1 MAAQD
6 AELQLKV
13 SLDLAFF
20 KQQLAGLGQAS
31 AGYAL
36 PIGFTFDTKALERQ
50 ITALNKKEITIKVGD
65 TAIESAIKRL
75 ETLSNYIGTVRKATS
90 TAIVIETK
98 YKATGD
104 VPAAR
109 TRAKAAVAT
118 AVKGQSLVDSASY
131 RELQKLYKFADAA
144 NLEFERLKGGAS
156 NSAAELR
163 RVLAPAF
170 RAVGTDV
177 KAGIKSGLA
186 NANTELAQI
195 AAKMGESLLKKVKRS
210 LGIASPSKEFK
221 KIGEDSGEGL
231 EQGLKIGFGE
241 AGDVGVR
248 EIEKL
253 FQRLQKEAKA
263 GSALLQ
269 AIMAGAMGGVMQL
282 PGSRQRGAGGSIGSM
297 IRQQRAQVQAERQAQ
312 AGGLSALM
320 TGMMS
325 GVVPMGGQQRGA
337 GVSIGAMIRQQ
348 RTAIQAQRQ
357 AEAGSLSALMMGMM
371 GGVVPMPSRPRTGQS
386 IGDLIQKERANARER
401 NRPQRIENLIAAL
414 SSASGNLSPAAGVNQ
429 RLSAGGV
436 INPGVISSGYIGRS
450 AVSPRFVN
458 YPPTMPAAYEGR
470 FIEPSA
476 YASSLATAG
485 ISRFNMGGQ
494 SAAAGRIGGV
504 GAGGGS
510 FVPME
515 AGRSVSSFRQSIQGL
530 ITRAKDAAGVI
541 KSQVVP
547 SFKDLRAEVVDVRRR
562 VAMQLTAEGGVT
574 GGKYVTPRGAIKSYG
589 NFPSEG
595 MMTPGGITA
604 NTARFRNYSVRKN
617 AVGGRFPLGASYSTQ
632 SGGIGSYA
640 FPMAGMMGPSS
651 PLPNVSGS
659 GPGGF
664 GAGGGSFVPPG
675 GPPNPPPGGGGGGMG
690 GFGRRGAGPSTPF
703 ATPLGSGYFAVG
715 KGLQSINTAYQQV
728 KPFLQQN
735 RVPLSGAIA
744 ELGSEFGNAIKQ
756 VLLFGTAYKALAFLT
771 SLPAEAFNAAK
782 GLATYK
788 NQLEAVTSETN
799 AFDQSLAFVDS
810 LATRFNVPLENA
822 RQGFVKLYASM
833 QPAGFSQ
840 QQIEG
845 LFTGISQAT
854 AAFGLSAD
862 KVDRVSYAFA
872 QMASKGQI
880 MSEELKG
887 QLGDVLPGA
896 LALFAEAAQMSI
908 PEFGQAMEDGA
919 FKGKAME
926 QVLNNVAILMTSKFG
941 PAAQDASKTLQGA
954 VNQIQ
959 NNLKLMYESF
969 TPVVNGFAA
978 AFGPQVNQLIK
989 DVTSTV
995 SALTGNFQKA
1005 GEGYSALTPRAQ
1017 SFYNAVQSIIPSL
1030 KQASAA
1036 AIELGGKFASLLPI
1050 VVQATAAA
1058 ISFAASPIGRG
1069 ALIAAVAISGLTA
1082 TFRLLEVTGIK
1093 AATKAVY
1100 TFIGGLL
1107 AIPQA
1112 TGVARLAVIA
1122 LKTAITG
1129 LFITGILLGL
1139 DYLAGKLLDVGD
1151 AANNSAR
1158 DVRGMRSE
1166 LDALAG
1172 AGDIQETAKQYLK
1185 ANTDLAIARKNN
1197 AKALA
1202 DVRNAEL
1209 AVNSSEDPRAALA
1222 AVTAAKLNA
1231 EKTYAKVLEA
1241 QRAVQAAR
1249 QSRDNAVKI
1258 QTQQEVKTQKDLE
1271 KIDLQ
1276 KEEKGN
1282 TSKKSLNAL
1291 VNEDL
1296 LLAAETAKAQTK
1308 LAAQQSIAMAPDTMQ
1323 SKRMIAFNSEIR
1335 DIFIEIATIN
1345 AQIDTIDRKR
1355 PELIKLGYKAEE
1367 ISAKKKELNNQLMVR
1382 SIELLTAEVQY
1393 RNKAKDDAIE
1403 EKKQRDEKIK
1413 DQLEIN
1419 RLLEDAAILAGAIT
1433 PQQAAIRK
1441 QRREFDDQMLQLR
1454 ERGATP
1460 EQLSALAA
1468 YQAATPQ
1475 AGSFQE
1481 SLRTLREEMDKLVST
1496 QEMVKT
1502 SASSIGEAFSSAFRD
1517 TITGA
1522 SSAQEALAGFFT
1534 NVANSFTD
1542 MVSEMIAKWLQA
1554 QIIQGF
1560 MSLFPGM
1567 GSFTGGTAI
1576 GQSVSLPSG
1585 TGIGAGGGIL
1595 QNAGGQGFGTFGPNF
1610 GIRQFA
1616 NGGIVQG
1623 PTLSLIG
1630 EGRFNEAVI
1639 PMPDGK
1645 SVPVDLGGAA
1655 GNNISTN
1662 IVVNVNNGQVQSGS
1676 GNGGSDLGRK
1686 MEGAVKQVIVNELR
1700 PGGLLSGGRR

>member
-20 KQQLAGLGQAS
+20 KQQLAGLGQAAAGYNIPINVKFDRRSVQDELNALSANIRRRNYRLNIETNLSAEIAKADTLARKLEELSGKIKSS
-31 AGYAL
+31 AGSAFSGGPQGAAGLERFMREQGLTGKAFGVQQSQERIARQAVLDRLNKGSLSKGGYNTPGLVRIIESLGGVVAKGASRNDLVGQAKKLIEESNNIADSVFDSLKDLQMKLRPLRGQAQIGASRSASNINKILDPIARLTQNPRAAQTMLRMLPESRITTNLLGKATQQAQYYEQVPSARSAQGLIKGFDPLLRAIADDFTSYTKSLQPGNPWLGKIGNGIVDVIAKSVPSASAQKLLPAAGQTSASRMTRQMFAGLPPIQAPSIGQENAPLSRAASYMVTKARRALGL
-36 PIGFTFDTKALERQ
+36 PIGP
-50 ITALNKKEITIKVGD
+50 
-65 TAIESAIKRL
+65 S
-75 ETLSNYIGTVRKATS
+75 
-90 TAIVIETK
+90 
-98 YKATGD
+98 
-104 VPAAR
+104 
-109 TRAKAAVAT
+109 
-118 AVKGQSLVDSASY
+118 
-131 RELQKLYKFADAA
+131 
-144 NLEFERLKGGAS
+144 
-156 NSAAELR
+156 
-163 RVLAPAF
+163 
-170 RAVGTDV
+170 
-177 KAGIKSGLA
+177 
-186 NANTELAQI
+186 
-195 AAKMGESLLKKVKRS
+195 
-210 LGIASPSKEFK
+210 SP
-221 KIGEDSGEGL
+221 L
-231 EQGLKIGFGE
+231 
-241 AGDVGVR
+241 
-248 EIEKL
+248 
-253 FQRLQKEAKA
+253 
-263 GSALLQ
+263 
-269 AIMAGAMGGVMQL
+269 
-282 PGSRQRGAGGSIGSM
+282 GSM
-297 IRQQRAQVQAERQAQ
+297 GQFPM
-312 AGGLSALM
+312 S
-320 TGMMS
+320 GMMMP
-325 GVVPMGGQQRGA
+325 GHRIPTGGGFA
-337 GVSIGAMIRQQ
+337 
-348 RTAIQAQRQ
+348 
-357 AEAGSLSALMMGMM
+357 
-371 GGVVPMPSRPRTGQS
+371 
-386 IGDLIQKERANARER
+386 
-401 NRPQRIENLIAAL
+401 
-414 SSASGNLSPAAGVNQ
+414 
-429 RLSAGGV
+429 
-436 INPGVISSGYIGRS
+436 
-450 AVSPRFVN
+450 
-458 YPPTMPAAYEGR
+458 
-470 FIEPSA
+470 
-476 YASSLATAG
+476 
-485 ISRFNMGGQ
+485 
-494 SAAAGRIGGV
+494 
-504 GAGGGS
+504 AGGGS
-510 FVPME
+510 FIP
-515 AGRSVSSFRQSIQGL
+515 
-530 ITRAKDAAGVI
+530 
-541 KSQVVP
+541 
-547 SFKDLRAEVVDVRRR
+547 
-562 VAMQLTAEGGVT
+562 T
-574 GGKYVTPRGAIKSYG
+574 GGP
-589 NFPSEG
+589 PS
-595 MMTPGGITA
+595 P
-604 NTARFRNYSVRKN
+604 
-617 AVGGRFPLGASYSTQ
+617 
-632 SGGIGSYA
+632 
-640 FPMAGMMGPSS
+640 
-651 PLPNVSGS
+651 
-659 GPGGF
+659 
-664 GAGGGSFVPPG
+664 PPG
-675 GPPNPPPGGGGGGMG
+675 GPPGPPAGGGAGGSMG

-744 ELGSEFGNAIKQ
+744 ELGGEFGNAIKQ

-771 SLPAEAFNAAK
+771 SLPGEAFNAAK

-799 AFDQSLAFVDS
+799 TFDQSLAFVDS
-810 LATRFNVPLENA
+810 LATRFNVPLESA

-862 KVDRVSYAFA
+862 KVDRVNYAFA

-926 QVLNNVAILMTSKFG
+926 QVLSNVAILMTSKFG
-941 PAAQDASKTLQGA
+941 PAAQGASKTLQGA
-954 VNQIQ
+954 LNQMQ

-995 SALTGNFQKA
+995 SALTGTFQKA

-1017 SFYNAVQSIIPSL
+1017 SFYSAVQSIVPSL
-1030 KQASAA
+1030 KQASSAVA
-1036 AIELGGKFASLLPI
+1036 ELGGKFASLLPI

-1058 ISFAASPIGRG
+1058 ISFAASPIGRS

-1082 TFRLLEVTGIK
+1082 TFKLLEVTGIK

-1112 TGVARLAVIA
+1112 TGVARLGVIA
-1122 LKTAITG
+1122 LKLAVTG
-1129 LFITGILLGL
+1129 LFVGGILLGL
-1139 DYLAGKLLDVGD
+1139 DYLTGKLLSVGD
-1151 AANNSAR
+1151 AANNSAK

-1209 AVNSSEDPRAALA
+1209 AVNSSEDPRSALA

-1249 QSRDNAVKI
+1249 QSRDNAVSVSL
-1258 QTQQEVKTQKDLE
+1258 QQEVKTQKDLE

-1276 KEEKGN
+1276 KEEKGS
-1282 TSKKSLNAL
+1282 TSKKSLDAL

-1345 AQIDTIDRKR
+1345 AQIDAIDKKK
-1355 PELIKLGYKAEE
+1355 PELIELGYKAEE
-1367 ISAKKKELNNQLMVR
+1367 ISAKKKELNNQLTVR

-1441 QRREFDDQMLQLR
+1441 QRREFDDQMLQLQ
-1454 ERGATP
+1454 ERDATP

-1475 AGSFQE
+1475 TGSLQE

-1517 TITGA
+1517 AITGA
-1522 SSAQEALAGFFT
+1522 SSAQEALSGFFT
-1534 NVANSFTD
+1534 NVANSFAD
-1542 MVSEMIAKWLQA
+1542 MVSEMISKWLQA
-1554 QIIQGF
+1554 QLIQGF

-1567 GSFTGGTAI
+1567 GSFTGGASI
-1576 GQSVSLPSG
+1576 GQSVSLPSA

-1616 NGGIVQG
+1616 NGGVVSG
-1623 PTLSLIG
+1623 PTLGLIG

-1662 IVVNVNNGQVQSGS
+1662 IVVNVNNGQVQ
-1676 GNGGSDLGRK
+1676 GGSTSEGSADLGRK
-1686 MEGAVKQVIVNELR
+1686 MEGAVKQVLVNELR